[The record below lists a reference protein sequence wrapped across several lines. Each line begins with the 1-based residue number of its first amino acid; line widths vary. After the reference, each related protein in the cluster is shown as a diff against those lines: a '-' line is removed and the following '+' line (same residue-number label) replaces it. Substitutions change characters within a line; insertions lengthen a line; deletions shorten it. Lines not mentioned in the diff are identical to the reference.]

1 MAARGLVL
9 VLCTTGSVALH
20 LGLLSIGPAGSP
32 GTAGMGAAASVN
44 RTSSVQVRTAPSPA
58 PTALAASTAPSDTTQ
73 PTTASESAPASA
85 PASASAPPSRAAAP
99 ALTAVADGLDLEQ
112 LPPTGAGPVD
122 AADQAYWPRSLL
134 TRPPT
139 PQQSIDL
146 LYPALAPNGR
156 FRAVLTLFIDEQGVV
171 QRVRIDEA
179 DDSGLPPVL
188 EDAARQTFLRSSF
201 TPGEIDGRPI
211 RSRLRIEVEYAT
223 ESLQDSP
230 QDTPR

>member
-1 MAARGLVL
+1 MLA
-9 VLCTTGSVALH
+9 LCTTGSVALH
-20 LGLLSIGPAGSP
+20 LGLLTVSTAGPPGSAGIGPGAGLDR
-32 GTAGMGAAASVN
+32 TA
-44 RTSSVQVRTAPSPA
+44 SVQVRTAPSPA
-58 PTALAASTAPSDTTQ
+58 PTALAASTAPSDATQ

-85 PASASAPPSRAAAP
+85 PASASAPPPPAAAP
-99 ALTAVADGLDLEQ
+99 ALTAVADGLDPEQ
-112 LPPTGAGPVD
+112 WPPTGAGPVD
-122 AADQAYWPRSLL
+122 AADQAYWPRNLL

-146 LYPALAPNGR
+146 LYPALAPSGR

>member
-1 MAARGLVL
+1 MAARGLAL
-9 VLCTTGSVALH
+9 ALCTTGSVALH

-32 GTAGMGAAASVN
+32 GAAGLGAGAGVD
-44 RTSSVQVRTAPSPA
+44 RTTSVQMRTAPPSA
-58 PTALAASTAPSDTTQ
+58 PTVLAASTTPGSTT
-73 PTTASESAPASA
+73 PFPASGASPA
-85 PASASAPPSRAAAP
+85 PASASAPIRALPPAAP
-99 ALTAVADGLDLEQ
+99 ASTAVADGVDPER

-122 AADQAYWPRSLL
+122 TADQAYWPRSLL

-146 LYPALAPNGR
+146 LYPTLAPSGR

-188 EDAARQTFLRSSF
+188 EDAARQTFLRSTF

>member
-9 VLCTTGSVALH
+9 ALCTTGSVALH
-20 LGLLSIGPAGSP
+20 LGLLSIGPVGSP
-32 GTAGMGAAASVN
+32 GSAGMGAAASVN

-146 LYPALAPNGR
+146 LYPALAPSGR

>member
-1 MAARGLVL
+1 MSARGLAL
-9 VLCTTGSVALH
+9 AICAAGSVALH

-32 GTAGMGAAASVN
+32 GSAGIGAGASVN

-58 PTALAASTAPSDTTQ
+58 PTALAASTAPSDATQ
-73 PTTASESAPASA
+73 PKASESAPASA
-85 PASASAPPSRAAAP
+85 PASASAPPSPAAAA

-112 LPPTGAGPVD
+112 LPPAGAGPVD

-146 LYPALAPNGR
+146 LYPTLAPSGR

-223 ESLQDSP
+223 ESLRDSP